1 MFLRDIEREHWRKN
15 DKVVTFLKKESSC
28 SYLLREF
35 AETLFIE
42 NSWLIASV
50 GTTYSNICRFKAMI
64 NFILDKDRT
73 WT

>member
-42 NSWLIASV
+42 NS
-50 GTTYSNICRFKAMI
+50 
-64 NFILDKDRT
+64 
-73 WT
+73 